1 MCVLSRLWFYFL
13 GIYCEIIHS
22 FVFMERFGH
31 SETESR
37 ECILKTMLSVH
48 DIVCIV
54 CMYVCVTIH
63 AL

>member
-1 MCVLSRLWFYFL
+1 MCVLSKLWFYFL

-37 ECILKTMLSVH
+37 ECILKTMLMYMTLYVLY
-48 DIVCIV
+48 V
-54 CMYVCVTIH
+54 CMYV
-63 AL
+63 